1 MQIVSCICKS
11 CKFQFNVEH
20 SGFSYSFIHLFIYL
34 LSQGAQSMIGKTFYQ
49 SIVINQENYLIGID
63 RYWSIDDQYMVTH

>member
-1 MQIVSCICKS
+1 MQMKLSHVYANHVN
-11 CKFQFNVEH
+11 FNSIWNTVD
-20 SGFSYSFIHLFIYL
+20 FLIHLFIY

-63 RYWSIDDQYMVTH
+63 RYWSIDDQHMVTH